1 MDVYVTCLNNAVNNI
16 RKQTLRLIYNDH
28 EKSFNSILTDNNQ
41 KTILQKNLE
50 FLATEIYKLQNG
62 LSPPIMNN
70 IFFSRQNIYN
80 FWKFQELSASSKNIM
95 NFRRP

>member
-28 EKSFNSILTDNNQ
+28 EKSLNSILADNNQ

-62 LSPPIMNN
+62 LSPPILNN

-80 FWKFQELSASSKNIM
+80 F
-95 NFRRP
+95 

>member
-28 EKSFNSILTDNNQ
+28 EKSLNSILADNNQ

-70 IFFSRQNIYN
+70 IFFSR
-80 FWKFQELSASSKNIM
+80 
-95 NFRRP
+95 

>member
-28 EKSFNSILTDNNQ
+28 EKSLNSILADNNQ
-41 KTILQKNLE
+41 KTILHKNLE

-62 LSPPIMNN
+62 LSPPILNN

-80 FWKFQELSASSKNIM
+80 F
-95 NFRRP
+95 